1 MFNNSKLAKSVRL
14 AFICSTATA
23 AMASTAVNA
32 AEETAAEDNIER
44 IQITG
49 SSIKRTDVEGSLP
62 ITSISSSD
70 IARTGVTSVPDLMQK
85 IPQMQGFTVA
95 ADSVGGGGGGQQTA
109 SLRDL
114 GGEYTLVLVNG
125 RRLATAGSGSA
136 VDLNSIPLA
145 AIERVDVLTDGASSL
160 YGSDAIVGVINFIM
174 KSNFQG
180 VNLNGRIDRPQED
193 GGESHNFAITAGYGD
208 LSDDGY
214 NFMISYSHDN
224 QEELK
229 STQRD
234 FAKTGILPFSYQ
246 GNDLIWQRTSPN
258 AIPGNAYISFL
269 DGTERSFNPYREAN
283 GQCAENNAPSG
294 TTCIYDF
301 TETLRIFPE
310 STRDNV
316 FAQAIVEIN
325 DDMEFYATAS
335 YSDYSLVSRIAPYP
349 TGAFSIPNDS
359 LLVQENIL
367 PYLTDAELAAGLDQV
382 DVRWRTRP
390 GGNRTNDYQTDTQSF
405 VAGIRGSVG
414 ELTYDLALSY
424 SDTDQQNTRVTGYP
438 IEDKL
443 ISLLESGTV
452 NIFVPPED
460 LSAEQNQAVADTM
473 YSGPWT
479 GNKTSLASVE
489 GTASMPVFE
498 LPAGDVYIG
507 AGFDFRKQEY
517 DQTISAANRDEI
529 ILFEEASP
537 EFDLKREN
545 YGFYI
550 ETVVP
555 LAEGLEVT
563 GAVRYDN
570 VGEITDSRRTSDKS
584 VNKDENDTTYKVSVS
599 YRPNDN
605 WLVRASIGTGFKA
618 ATMREIA
625 APRIDFG
632 VTSSAYDCPFPSSD
646 PRSAG
651 CFSEKLQY
659 AVFQEGFAGL
669 KPETSEQKSIGFVYA
684 PDNTFS
690 FNMDWWEVNLEDQ
703 VQRLTQ
709 DQIFGDPVTYSDLF
723 TTKFNRGTGKDELAI
738 IQAAVN
744 IGESNNSGID
754 WGMNLTNEFSFGEL
768 KTAFQGTYIIESER
782 LRVGSEDIFD
792 TSLGKFGDNQQVT
805 FRNIIN
811 IANTF
816 SHDDFEHSV
825 NIYYRSGYQDQYHA
839 GGGSRIRLA
848 SDISTNFSGGVQL
861 RVPSYTT
868 VNYTTTYFFNDDMN
882 VTFGVNN
889 LFDKQ
894 PPMSLRTGGA
904 GHQAGYDPR
913 YTDVLGRTFYLSAD
927 YTF

>member
-1 MFNNSKLAKSVRL
+1 MFKSSQLAKSVRL
-14 AFICSTATA
+14 AFICGTATA
-23 AMASTAVNA
+23 VMASTAVQAEEA
-32 AEETAAEDNIER
+32 AEENIER

-49 SSIKRTDVEGSLP
+49 SSIKRTDMEGSLP

-70 IARTGVTSVPDLMQK
+70 IAKTGVTSVPDLMAK
-85 IPQMQGFTVA
+85 IPQMQGFTTA
-95 ADSVGGGGGGQQTA
+95 SDSVGGSGGGQQTA

-145 AIERVDVLTDGASSL
+145 AIERVDVLTDGASAI

-174 KSNFQG
+174 KSDFQG
-180 VNLNGRIDRPQED
+180 VNINGRIDRPQED
-193 GGESHNFAITAGYGD
+193 GGESHNFSVTAGYGD
-208 LSDDGY
+208 LSTDGY
-214 NFMISYSHDN
+214 NLMVSYSRDN

-229 STQRD
+229 SSQRD

-246 GNDLIWQRTSPN
+246 GNDLIWQRTSAN
-258 AIPGNAYISFL
+258 AIPGNAYVSFL
-269 DGTERSFNPYREAN
+269 DGTSRNFNPYREAN
-283 GQCAENNAPSG
+283 GQCAEKNAPSG

-335 YSDYSLVSRIAPYP
+335 FSDFSLISRIAPYP

-359 LLVQENIL
+359 QLVQENIL

-405 VAGIRGSVG
+405 VAGIRGDIG
-414 ELTYDLALSY
+414 DITYDLALSY
-424 SDTDQQNTRVTGYP
+424 SDTDQTNTRVTGYP

-473 YSGPWT
+473 YSGAWT
-479 GNKTSLASVE
+479 GNKTSLASIE
-489 GTASMPVFE
+489 GKASMPVFE
-498 LPAGDVYIG
+498 MPAGDVYIG

-529 ILFEEASP
+529 ILFEEATP

-545 YGFYI
+545 YGLYL
-550 ETVVP
+550 ETIVP
-555 LAEGLEVT
+555 LADGLEVT
-563 GAVRYDN
+563 GALRYDN
-570 VGEITDSRRTSDKS
+570 VGKITDSRRTGDTS
-584 VNKDENDTTYKVSVS
+584 VNKDENDTTYKLSVS
-599 YRPNDN
+599 YRPNDD
-605 WLVRASIGTGFKA
+605 WLIRASIGTGFKA

-632 VTSSAYDCPFPSSD
+632 VTSSAYDCPFGASD

-669 KPETSEQKSIGFVYA
+669 KPETSEQKSVGFVYA
-684 PDNTFS
+684 PDNSFS
-690 FNMDWWEVNLEDQ
+690 FNLDWWEVNLEDQ

-709 DQIFGDPVTYSDLF
+709 DQIFGDPVTYSDLY

-744 IGESNNSGID
+744 IGESNNEGID
-754 WGMNLTNEFSFGEL
+754 WGMNLTNEFSFGTL
-768 KTAFQGTYIIESER
+768 KTSFQGTYIIESER
-782 LRVGSEDIFD
+782 LRVGSENIFD
-792 TSLGKFGDNQQVT
+792 SSLGKFGDNQQVT

-816 SHDDFEHSV
+816 SHGDFEHSLNV
-825 NIYYRSGYQDQYHA
+825 YYRSGYQDQYHA

-868 VNYTTTYFFNDDMN
+868 VNYTTTYFVNDNMN
-882 VTFGVNN
+882 VTLGINN